1 MSIDR
6 VEEGLETEV
15 IHVMFYNEVY
25 VVALGLP
32 QKPGKLIVSKA
43 YILELPPL
51 LNHMPPDS
59 RYQLETVKENIIS
72 IVVK

>member
-1 MSIDR
+1 MCIIDR

-25 VVALGLP
+25 ITP

-43 YILELPPL
+43 YISELPPL

-59 RYQLETVKENIIS
+59 RYQLETKKI
-72 IVVK
+72 